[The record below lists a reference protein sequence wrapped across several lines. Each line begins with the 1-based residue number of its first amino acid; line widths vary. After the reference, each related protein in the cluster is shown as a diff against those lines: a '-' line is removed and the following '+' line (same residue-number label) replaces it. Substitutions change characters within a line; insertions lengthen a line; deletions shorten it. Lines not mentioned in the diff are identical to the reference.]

1 MILEHE
7 IPEGSKLHFGLSAAL
22 KRKVENLSA
31 NLFYAHGFEEIVS
44 PTFVYQEHQKSFL
57 NRNVIHLSSEKN
69 NQIAMRNDSTIDV
82 IRIITKRLG
91 RSTTQKKWFY
101 IQPVFSYPTIEHNQ
115 IGVECLDEK
124 EYPKILELGILLF
137 KELGISPLL
146 QITNARIAKVC
157 AENTGIP
164 YKDFATLH
172 IEKLQSIDFLAKLL
186 QVNDVVGLKAFLS
199 ICPAF
204 LREEINHLLVLCACD
219 YENLI
224 CAPLLPVP
232 VEYYD
237 DFFFRMALQNFTF
250 LSGGIS
256 CIDGVQ
262 SCGFGIY
269 TDSVVYHLLKQN
281 KIAIKDSNG

>member
-22 KRKVENLSA
+22 KRKVENLSV
-31 NLFYAHGFEEIVS
+31 NLFYKHGFEEIVS

-57 NRNVIHLSSEKN
+57 NRDVIQLSSEKN
-69 NQIAMRNDSTIDV
+69 HQIAMRNDSTIDV
-82 IRIITKRLG
+82 VRIITKRLG

-115 IGVECLDEK
+115 IGVECLDES
-124 EYPKILELGILLF
+124 EYLKILELGICIF
-137 KELGISPLL
+137 KELGIKPLL
-146 QITNARIAKVC
+146 QITNASIAKLC
-157 AENTGIP
+157 AENTELE
-164 YKDFATLH
+164 YKDFATLN
-172 IEKLQSIDFLAKLL
+172 IERLQSINFLAKLL
-186 QVNDVVGLKAFLS
+186 QVNDVASLKEFLA
-199 ICPAF
+199 ICPSF
-204 LREEINHLLVLCACD
+204 LRIEIERLLELCSSS

-237 DFFFRMALQNFTF
+237 DLFFRMVLQNFTF

-256 CIDGVQ
+256 CIDEVK

-269 TDSVVYHLLKQN
+269 TDNVVHYLLKQN
-281 KIAIKDSNG
+281 KKDI

>member
-1 MILEHE
+1 MVLEHE

-22 KRKVENLSA
+22 KRKIETLSA
-31 NLFYAHGFEEIVS
+31 NLFYEYGFEEIVS

-69 NQIAMRNDSTIDV
+69 HQIAMRNDSTIDT

-115 IGVECLDEK
+115 IGVECLDSS
-124 EYPKILELGILLF
+124 EYPKIIELGIHIF
-137 KELGISPLL
+137 KSLGITPLL

-157 AENTGIP
+157 AENTDLS
-164 YKDFATLH
+164 YMDFSALH
-172 IEKLQSIDFLAKLL
+172 IEKLQSIDFLSRLL
-186 QVNDVVGLKAFLS
+186 KVNDVAGLKAFLPT
-199 ICPAF
+199 CPTF
-204 LREEINHLLVLCACD
+204 LRDEIIHLLELCNCD
-219 YENLI
+219 YENLV

-237 DFFFRMALQNFTF
+237 DLFFRMTLQNLTF

-256 CIDGVQ
+256 SIDNVQ

-269 TDSVVYHLLKQN
+269 TDSVVYYLLKQN
-281 KIAIKDSNG
+281 KTAIKDI

>member
-22 KRKVENLSA
+22 KRKVETLSA
-31 NLFYAHGFEEIVS
+31 DIFYKHGFEEIVS

-69 NQIAMRNDSTIDV
+69 HQIAMRNDSTIDT

-115 IGVECLDEK
+115 IGVECLDSN
-124 EYPKILELGILLF
+124 EYLKILELGIHIF
-137 KELGISPLL
+137 ESLGINPLL
-146 QITNARIAKVC
+146 QITNARIARIC
-157 AENTGIP
+157 SENTDLS
-164 YKDFATLH
+164 YNDFATLN
-172 IEKLQSIDFLAKLL
+172 IEKLQSVDFLARLL
-186 QVNDVVGLKAFLS
+186 RVNDISGLKSFLPT
-199 ICPAF
+199 CPTF
-204 LREEINHLLVLCACD
+204 LRDEIIHLLDLCACD
-219 YENLI
+219 YKNLI

-237 DFFFRMALQNFTF
+237 DLFFRMTLQNFTF

-256 CIDGVQ
+256 SIDNVQ

-269 TDSVVYHLLKQN
+269 TDSVVYYLLKQN
-281 KIAIKDSNG
+281 KIAIKDM